1 MTVTAGTSDLKSKR
15 PSAFKQ
21 VTSRDAVELQN
32 ELSTPN
38 LDISKILHWV
48 RNKLGRK
55 AVAAKAGSD
64 AIESGKQLDRYYEVA
79 FVIMFL

>member
-1 MTVTAGTSDLKSKR
+1 MNVLRPGGAALTVTAGTSDLKSKR

-21 VTSRDAVELQN
+21 VTSRDAIELQN

-38 LDISKILHWV
+38 IDVTKILHWI

-55 AVAAKAGSD
+55 AVAARAGSD
-64 AIESGKQLDRYYEVA
+64 ATERQTT
-79 FVIMFL
+79 